1 MSNFDSGPL
10 ICDHAP
16 FLVKNYQTRAKSN
29 RIFPGKLR
37 EDRALILQYLHNPL
51 VEFCPENI

>member
-16 FLVKNYQTRAKSN
+16 FLVKSYQTRGKSN

-37 EDRALILQYLHNPL
+37 EDRALILQYLDNPL
-51 VEFCPENI
+51 AEFCPGNI